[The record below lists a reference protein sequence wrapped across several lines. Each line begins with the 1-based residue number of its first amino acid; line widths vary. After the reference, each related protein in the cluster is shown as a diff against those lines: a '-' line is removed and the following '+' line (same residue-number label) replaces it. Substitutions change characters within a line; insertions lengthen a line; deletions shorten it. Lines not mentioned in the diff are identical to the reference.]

1 MIEHLKRVLKQED
14 TVLFIGS
21 GISLW
26 SGLPTWSGLIEE
38 LANYLEFNGLDNSL
52 VKKELKR
59 GELLQAASYGFDKLT
74 KQQIAEFIRN
84 SCKLGVAKPHE
95 IHRKIVSLG
104 PKCFI
109 TTNYDKLIELSFQ
122 KWLPDTHFRTVI
134 NRQLTETAGI
144 VAARASNFLFKL
156 HGDAEDSES
165 IILTREQYRTLNI
178 GGELHH
184 ALETVKTLMVSRPIV
199 YLGFGLRDPDFLY
212 VKDLLENIYKGGTRD
227 HYAILADVDQ
237 QEKDYWRRNYGI
249 HLINY
254 DTSEM
259 DGKRDYSQLL
269 SLLDNLVSSSI
280 VEIKTTETVDEK
292 FILSL
297 TRHVS
302 KYIKFEN
309 VKSPIP
315 LIVHPVENNKKGK
328 IDYSLGR
335 FYGESIE
342 NLLDNGPQKQIL
354 IGLPGGGKSYALR
367 SSVAR
372 FASEL
377 NKQCIEDTFQPATS
391 IIPIFADLKL
401 YKGSLIELLE
411 QSLPVGMNLSFLLS
425 TFRIKI
431 FLDAFNEIPRE
442 YIETNHWNSDFA
454 RFVEAN
460 TFTLVISSR
469 TSDGLENLDYP
480 IFNLDSIDEKFIEN
494 KLAEGNIE
502 FIDVFKSEMFAIIR
516 RPIFYKL
523 IYETGLKIG
532 TDTTPQKIYHDLMAM
547 INSRFHNRFQLEFNL
562 VPVLSMIAIEAIDAG
577 EEIFELEKIKK
588 HLTLELNNNL
598 IDSINPS
605 EIINW
610 LISQDFLISIVNER
624 LCFFHQ
630 SVTEYLAATRL
641 ANIFI
646 KNPEVVKEKLSYRR
660 WDQALFLAI
669 SLLDKGR
676 GNDFLKFI
684 MEVDFELAL
693 SSVRYMEGDTREIVD
708 KLLQEIENTIPSK
721 FKNIYLYDIAYCLKS
736 KIPVSDYHITTLK
749 KIINFGDSL
758 GGAAVVKMLDIQ
770 GDNFKENALDLLVKK
785 CEDFN
790 FCRAI
795 GSRMK
800 EYISEND
807 LPHLLEIT
815 NSVQKLVES
824 GQVKDCEG
832 FTHGIGNLLEDLDP
846 ILVFNTF
853 FKSKI
858 SKRRQKVHLEILD
871 SFLMDCMKDT
881 GLQVAANLLA
891 EGATDAASNIYF
903 ITEYSENKDSL
914 DYSIFSSMHLYMLLN
929 VIKGKDSEN
938 AKWALGALRNIALER
953 SDFIPHILREIE
965 NTGGMLKAALYYATS
980 KDNYSLTFKSL
991 DELCKNSYNELSKE
1005 PFSLIS
1011 HMDKLPWQEQ
1021 TVLIVKLLKLRNIE
1035 LAYNLCD
1042 IFAYRHDKPVFILE
1056 IGSIKWWLDW
1066 FVEVYETRSKE
1077 WIFEDRVSAVIANYI
1092 AKEKRKEFI
1101 DEFNLSD
1108 SPYRKVLSNT
1118 ILKKMEDLSINEL
1131 NYSSISFLLKELK
1144 SKKVDISIL
1153 TNISTEAFVSHSLLP
1168 LFKNAKGVY
1177 LNNLKLLLEAVGK
1190 KHGRR
1195 YLV

>member
-26 SGLPTWSGLIEE
+26 SGLPTWSGLIGE
-38 LANYLEFNGLDNSL
+38 LANFLESKGLDNSL

-95 IHRKIVSLG
+95 IHKKIISLG

-134 NRQLTETAGI
+134 NRQLTETAEI
-144 VAARASNFLFKL
+144 VGTRASNFLFKL

-178 GGELHH
+178 GGEFHH

-212 VKDLLENIYKGGTRD
+212 VKDLLENIYKGGARD
-227 HYAILADVDQ
+227 HYAVLANVEE

-254 DTSEM
+254 NTSEIG
-259 DGKRDYSQLL
+259 GKRDHSQLL
-269 SLLDNLVSSSI
+269 SLLDNLASSSF
-280 VEIKTTETVDEK
+280 VEIKSTQTIDEK

-297 TRHVS
+297 TRHVA
-302 KYIKFEN
+302 KYMKFESI
-309 VKSPIP
+309 KSPIP
-315 LIVHPVENNKKGK
+315 LIVHPIENSKKKGN
-328 IDYSLGR
+328 DYSLHQ
-335 FYGESIE
+335 YYEDSVE

-372 FASEL
+372 FANEL
-377 NKQCIEDTFQPATS
+377 NKQCIEDTFQSDTS

-401 YKGSLIELLE
+401 YKGSIIELLE

-425 TFRIKI
+425 TFKIKI
-431 FLDAFNEIPRE
+431 FLDAFNEIPKE

-454 RFVEAN
+454 RLVEVN
-460 TFTLVISSR
+460 TFSLVISSR

-480 IFNLDSIDEKFIEN
+480 IFNLDSIEEKFIEN
-494 KLAEGNIE
+494 KLAESNIE
-502 FIDVFKSEMFAIIR
+502 FIDVFKSEMFAIIQ

-532 TDTTPQKIYHDLMAM
+532 TDTTPQRIYHDLMTM
-547 INSRFHNRFQLEFNL
+547 INSRFNNRFQLEFNL

-598 IDSINPS
+598 IDLINPS

-630 SVTEYLAATRL
+630 SVTEYLAATKL
-641 ANIFI
+641 ANIFLT
-646 KNPEVVKEKLSYRR
+646 NPEVVKEKLSYRR

-669 SLLDKGR
+669 SLLDKNR
-676 GNDFLKFI
+676 GNEFLKFI
-684 MEVDFELAL
+684 MEVDFVLAL

-708 KLLQEIENTIPSK
+708 KLLQEIENNVSIEFES
-721 FKNIYLYDIAYCLKS
+721 LYEIAECLES
-736 KIPVSDYHITTLK
+736 KIPVSDYHITRLK
-749 KIINFGDSL
+749 EIINIGDLL
-758 GGAAVVKMLDIQ
+758 GGAAVIKMLDIL
-770 GDNFKENALDLLVKK
+770 GDSFKENALELLIKNSY
-785 CEDFN
+785 DFN
-790 FCRAI
+790 FCSTVGYRLD
-795 GSRMK
+795 K
-800 EYISEND
+800 YISEND

-815 NSVQKLVES
+815 NNVQKMVDA
-824 GQVKDCEG
+824 GQINDFEG
-832 FTHGIGNLLEDLDP
+832 FAHSIGGLLEDFDP
-846 ILVFNTF
+846 ILVLNTF
-853 FKSKI
+853 FNSKI
-858 SKRRQKVHLEILD
+858 SKRSQKVHTEVLQ
-871 SFLMDCMKDT
+871 SFLMDCKKHS
-881 GLQVAANLLA
+881 GLVVAANLLA
-891 EGATDAASNIYF
+891 EGVTNAVINIYF
-903 ITEYSENKDSL
+903 ITKFLKNKDSL
-914 DYSIFSSMHLYMLLN
+914 DYSIFSNKHLYLLLK

-938 AKWALGALRNIALER
+938 AKWALGALKNIAHER

-965 NTGGMLKAALYYATS
+965 NSGGILKAALFYAIS
-980 KDNYSLTFKSL
+980 NDNYSLTFKSL
-991 DELCKNSYNELSKE
+991 EELCNKSYDELSKE
-1005 PFSLIS
+1005 QFSLIYS
-1011 HMDKLPWQEQ
+1011 MDKLPWQEQ
-1021 TVLIVKLLKLRNIE
+1021 TTLFVKLLKQRNIE
-1035 LAYNLCD
+1035 LTYNLCQTLT
-1042 IFAYRHDKPVFILE
+1042 YRHDKPVFILD

-1066 FVEVYETRSKE
+1066 FVELYEFHRKVWMIEDIVSK
-1077 WIFEDRVSAVIANYI
+1077 VLANYVT
-1092 AKEKRKEFI
+1092 KEKRKEFI
-1101 DEFNLSD
+1101 DEFNLTD
-1108 SPYRKVLSNT
+1108 SPYRTVLSKT
-1118 ILKKMEDLSINEL
+1118 ILKEMDDLLIEEL
-1131 NYSSISFLLKELK
+1131 KNSSISYLLKELK
-1144 SKKVDISIL
+1144 SNEADISIL
-1153 TNISTEAFVSHSLLP
+1153 KKISTEAFVSDSLLP
-1168 LFKNAKGVY
+1168 LLKNAKGEY
-1177 LNNLKLLLEAVGK
+1177 LKNLNLLLEAVGR